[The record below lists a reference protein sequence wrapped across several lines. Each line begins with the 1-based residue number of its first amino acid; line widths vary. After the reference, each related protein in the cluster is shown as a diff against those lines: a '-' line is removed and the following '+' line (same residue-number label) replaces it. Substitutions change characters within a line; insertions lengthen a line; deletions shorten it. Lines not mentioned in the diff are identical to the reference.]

1 MKKLDTR
8 LFRMI
13 KHSKGQFISV
23 TVIVVVALSVFIC
36 FSTSNI
42 NIKNAIET
50 FYNETNFSHI
60 NVELMKI
67 SQKGI
72 EEIRSIEGVKEVQ
85 GRISIDV
92 PLETDNKD
100 EKVILRL
107 ISILNDNEDI
117 NKLYIPEREK
127 VELENDNLILLR
139 QFALDRNIKK
149 GDIITPY
156 INGRIYNMKVS
167 NIAYS
172 PEFVYLMEGEQSL
185 MPSSGKFGV
194 AFVSEEFAQGIYGD
208 KGYYNEVLITLK
220 NEDDIDEVVE
230 ALEKTL
236 DKYGVKRIIKRENQ
250 ISNRMLIE
258 KLKGFDKI
266 SKVLPVLFLAVAGL
280 VISIVLSRIV
290 SNDRMAIGV
299 LKALGYSDIKVLF
312 HYLKYSLMIGIAG
325 SIIGIVLGLILSKM
339 LTELFILYF
348 NIPLIHVKIQ
358 YIYMLY
364 SILLTSIFCIA
375 SGLFGGRRVLKIAPA
390 DAMLP
395 EPPKSGKHILLE
407 KVGFIW
413 KRLTFSWKVVI
424 KNILR
429 NKRRFAFLVLGLAL
443 AYGINT
449 IPQYMLEAVTAM
461 FSIQYGEY
469 QKMDFI
475 VDFKKPMNENVAK
488 DLKHLA
494 EIRGM
499 EPRIEYPFE
508 LKNGLRKKAVNIIGV
523 PTDTSFL
530 EFRDTDNNLASLPD
544 EGIFITEALSKL
556 LHVDKGDRITV
567 KNLFPGQEDAVVE
580 IKEVVRQYLGINA
593 YMNIEFM
600 QNKLA
605 DKKMITGVAFN
616 SDDNIKEKLKDVKNI
631 SSVMAVEDFKKS
643 FEEYLDIIV
652 VVTRL
657 YMFFGGILSF
667 VLIYNSTIIS
677 ISERRLELAT
687 LRVMGFDKIDIFKM
701 LVKENCIMTILAI
714 FLGIPFG
721 VGMINS
727 MAEAFSSDII
737 TFPIILSYKTFI
749 TAGVA
754 TILFAVIAQIATWR
768 RIRDLD
774 FIEALKSRIS

>member
-1 MKKLDTR
+1 MEDFSFQL
-8 LFRMI
+8 
-13 KHSKGQFISV
+13 
-23 TVIVVVALSVFIC
+23 LSP
-36 FSTSNI
+36 
-42 NIKNAIET
+42 
-50 FYNETNFSHI
+50 
-60 NVELMKI
+60 
-67 SQKGI
+67 KGI

-117 NKLYIPEREK
+117 NKLYIPGGEK
-127 VELENDNLILLR
+127 VELKNDSLILLR

-149 GDIITPY
+149 GDIIIPY

-172 PEFVYLMEGEQSL
+172 PEFVYLMESEQSL

-194 AFVSEEFAQGIYGD
+194 AFVSEEFAQGVYGD

-429 NKRRFAFLVLGLAL
+429 NKRRFAFW
-443 AYGINT
+443 Y
-449 IPQYMLEAVTAM
+449 
-461 FSIQYGEY
+461 
-469 QKMDFI
+469 
-475 VDFKKPMNENVAK
+475 
-488 DLKHLA
+488 
-494 EIRGM
+494 
-499 EPRIEYPFE
+499 
-508 LKNGLRKKAVNIIGV
+508 
-523 PTDTSFL
+523 
-530 EFRDTDNNLASLPD
+530 
-544 EGIFITEALSKL
+544 
-556 LHVDKGDRITV
+556 
-567 KNLFPGQEDAVVE
+567 
-580 IKEVVRQYLGINA
+580 
-593 YMNIEFM
+593 
-600 QNKLA
+600 
-605 DKKMITGVAFN
+605 
-616 SDDNIKEKLKDVKNI
+616 
-631 SSVMAVEDFKKS
+631 
-643 FEEYLDIIV
+643 
-652 VVTRL
+652 
-657 YMFFGGILSF
+657 
-667 VLIYNSTIIS
+667 
-677 ISERRLELAT
+677 
-687 LRVMGFDKIDIFKM
+687 
-701 LVKENCIMTILAI
+701 
-714 FLGIPFG
+714 
-721 VGMINS
+721 
-727 MAEAFSSDII
+727 
-737 TFPIILSYKTFI
+737 
-749 TAGVA
+749 
-754 TILFAVIAQIATWR
+754 
-768 RIRDLD
+768 
-774 FIEALKSRIS
+774 